1 MKKIEYRGMTFQY
14 DDSEFGK
21 WSFQRK
27 LSDARGSKSVFIA
40 ADALFGDADAVA
52 AKLGDDAET
61 MAGLVQACIADMGE
75 PEKN

>member
-52 AKLGDDAET
+52 EMLDDDAVMMGE
-61 MAGLVQACIADMGE
+61 LVQACIADMGE